1 MVILNDPAPIWCTKS
16 KAYIKRE
23 RVSKMGETLT
33 SALKG
38 REYNTRECFSLF
50 CFFFCRAYATV
61 SRVDF
66 PLVKTDGI
74 MLIRK
79 HEK

>member
-1 MVILNDPAPIWCTKS
+1 MAILNDTAPIWCTKS
-16 KAYIKRE
+16 KAYIKQE

-38 REYNTRECFSLF
+38 RKKYTRECFSF
-50 CFFFCRAYATV
+50 CFFICRAYATV

-66 PLVKTDGI
+66 PLVKTDGS